1 MKLGE
6 IVVLYFR
13 YLISAKFLVSNF
25 VRIGWIGIESILSP
39 ARATQ
44 LSGDDEMPTLK
55 FKDASLGE
63 HKFKKGASVTI
74 GRHQDNDVIIEDPA
88 VSGHHARIESVGN
101 RLVLIDLKSK
111 NGTFVNEQIVSTHW
125 MEHGDVVTIGG
136 HSLVLDDPEGKI
148 KPAAGPDE
156 FNETQQLNSSQ
167 HRRMLARSNPNKS
180 INLVKFWDQSQ
191 NRGKIRG
198 IEPEADEPG
207 KKVQTADGVVTY
219 LSGGNGQVAL
229 CSRITTIGKD
239 PSSDIVVKGML
250 VDPTTAT
257 IRKEAGGYS
266 LNYISG
272 IAKLKVNEKIVR
284 ESILL
289 KDLDII
295 EVGSVKLKFSSATTV
310 QMNGNGGQDLTS
322 G

>member
-1 MKLGE
+1 ME
-6 IVVLYFR
+6 
-13 YLISAKFLVSNF
+13 
-25 VRIGWIGIESILSP
+25 
-39 ARATQ
+39 ATQ
-44 LSGDDEMPTLK
+44 LSGEDEMPTLK
-55 FKDASLGE
+55 FEDKSLGE

-74 GRHQDNDVIIEDPA
+74 GRHQDNDVTINDPA

-111 NGTFVNEQIVSTHW
+111 NGTFVNEQLVGTHW
-125 MEHGDVVTIGG
+125 IEHGDIVTIGG
-136 HSLVLDDPEGKI
+136 HSLVLNDP
-148 KPAAGPDE
+148 AGEIRPPVEPDE
-156 FNETQQLNSSQ
+156 FNETLQMNSTQ

-191 NRGKIRG
+191 NRGKIRDL
-198 IEPEADEPG
+198 EPGADEPG

-219 LSGGNGQVAL
+219 LSGGSGQVAL

-257 IRKEAGGYS
+257 IRKEPGGYS
-266 LNYISG
+266 LNYVSG
-272 IAKLKVNEKIVR
+272 LAKPKVNEKIVR

-295 EVGSVKLKFSSATTV
+295 EVGSVKLQFSGA
-310 QMNGNGGQDLTS
+310 GAPDE
-322 G
+322 

>member
-1 MKLGE
+1 
-6 IVVLYFR
+6 
-13 YLISAKFLVSNF
+13 
-25 VRIGWIGIESILSP
+25 
-39 ARATQ
+39 
-44 LSGDDEMPTLK
+44 MPTLK
-55 FKDASLGE
+55 FKDTSLGE

-88 VSGHHARIESVGN
+88 VSGHHARIESAGN

-111 NGTFVNEQIVSTHW
+111 NGTFVNEQLVTTHW
-125 MEHGDVVTIGG
+125 MEHGDIVTIGG

-148 KPAAGPDE
+148 KPAAGRNE
-156 FNETQQLNSSQ
+156 FDETQQLNSSQ

-198 IEPEADEPG
+198 IEPGGEEPG
-207 KKVQTADGVVTY
+207 QKVQTADGILTY
-219 LSGGNGQVAL
+219 LSGGSGQVAL
-229 CSRITTIGKD
+229 SSRITTIGRD

-257 IRKEAGGYS
+257 IRKEPGGYS
-266 LNYISG
+266 LNFISG
-272 IAKLKVNEKIVR
+272 LAKLKVNDKLVR
-284 ESILL
+284 ESVLL

-295 EVGSVKLKFSSATTV
+295 EVGSVKLQFSYAGTTP
-310 QMNGNGGQDLTS
+310 MNEDGSQILTS
-322 G
+322 E